1 MANEKLSEWPELTD
15 LDDDD
20 LIATVDVSD
29 TTDSTEGSNKQI
41 VASNVKKYM
50 GGLTWGK
57 VPASPSSSP
66 SSSPSGSPSSSPSGA

>member
-66 SSSPSGSPSSSPSGA
+66 SSSPSGA